1 MKKSILTVL
10 ALLLCA
16 ATGFAFSRADDSAE
30 AEGFINWFGNAP
42 VEFAGFQATDGK
54 LYTLKVEDGSD
65 FTLDDIT
72 ALQGSKLH
80 IEGRIEK
87 EKQKGGFQVLRDGV
101 FVVSSYKKTK

>member
-16 ATGFAFSRADDSAE
+16 AAGFAFSKAQDSDT

-42 VEFAGFQATDGK
+42 VEFAGIETTDGK
-54 LYTLKVEDGSD
+54 LYTLAVEQGAD

-72 ALQGSKLH
+72 ALQGSRLH

-101 FVVSSYKKTK
+101 FIVSSYREVK